1 MFKKF
6 FYLHPFFAALIPA
19 IFLWSN
25 DFLGLLPQGLFS
37 TLAVLITFAG
47 LIFFIFWLFWRD
59 LGKAAITSSLFLLL
73 TLSHEYI
80 YSYTIGK
87 FILSKPVFN
96 VTGFV
101 LSLIIFFAAIYVV
114 KRADKDL
121 FDANK
126 MIFSIACFFLLI
138 SFIKI
143 GVYYQSSE
151 SQSIR
156 NGTES
161 IIQTLI
167 PSNKLRD
174 VYYIILDEHA
184 SPEVLRDVME
194 YKKIDEFVS
203 SLEKKGFFVAKQS
216 TSNYH
221 DTDFSLPSSL
231 NMRYLTKEEI
241 ESAVQLRRLT
251 EDHYLKDFF
260 RDKGYNYFNF
270 GTIWRDQENRY
281 ADGNITAGN
290 LSFYQLSLW
299 ERTVFYPIGTFI
311 VRNYLGD
318 NALELLNSKF
328 ISKLISFDKRV
339 RYTKDTIFKL
349 EELAKVPERKG
360 PNFVF
365 AHFFIPHE
373 PYVFDGE
380 CRFVAYKEMVKR
392 SQTENYLQAV
402 ACIDKKIEAL
412 MNTLLEKSDPD
423 PIIIIQGDH
432 GARFLKPD
440 ELDYKN
446 LNAYYFPDGGDSLLY
461 DSITPVNSF
470 RIMFNY
476 YFGQN
481 F

>member
-25 DFLGLLPQGLFS
+25 DFLGLLPKGLFS

-318 NALELLNSKF
+318 NALELL
-328 ISKLISFDKRV
+328 
-339 RYTKDTIFKL
+339 
-349 EELAKVPERKG
+349 
-360 PNFVF
+360 
-365 AHFFIPHE
+365 
-373 PYVFDGE
+373 
-380 CRFVAYKEMVKR
+380 
-392 SQTENYLQAV
+392 
-402 ACIDKKIEAL
+402 
-412 MNTLLEKSDPD
+412 
-423 PIIIIQGDH
+423 
-432 GARFLKPD
+432 
-440 ELDYKN
+440 
-446 LNAYYFPDGGDSLLY
+446 
-461 DSITPVNSF
+461 
-470 RIMFNY
+470 
-476 YFGQN
+476 
-481 F
+481 